1 MNPERRKEKK
11 VKSSNLFDL
20 CFQGYL
26 CESQKEEELSSVVL
40 VM

>member
-1 MNPERRKEKK
+1 MNPERRKEK

-20 CFQGYL
+20 CFQEYL